1 MDDSQRMFATAEER
15 DLHDQI
21 WLMTRGLDSVRF
33 LLAALRDAD
42 DTERYRISKELETH
56 NNALHMKILGLCA
69 EIQEP

>member
-15 DLHDQI
+15 DLHDKI
-21 WLMTRGLDSVRF
+21 WLMTRGLEAVRF

-42 DTERYRISKELETH
+42 DTERYRISKELELR
-56 NNALHMKILGLCA
+56 NNELHMKILGLCV